1 MMSRDRLLHPSFGA
15 KPQSV
20 GHLPS
25 FSFPQIPDGF
35 ALCVACWQVITARQ
49 LGFERCSG
57 HDPNTVQLVFDPL
70 APEPQAM
77 SGGRRDG

>member
-1 MMSRDRLLHPSFGA
+1 MMSRGRLLRPSLGA

-25 FSFPQIPDGF
+25 FRFPQIPDGF
-35 ALCVACWQVITARQ
+35 ALCMACWQVITVGQ

-57 HDPNTVQLVFDPL
+57 HDPNTLDPL
-70 APEPQAM
+70 APEPQQ
-77 SGGRRDG
+77 

>member
-15 KPQSV
+15 KRQSV

-25 FSFPQIPDGF
+25 FRFPQIPDAL

-57 HDPNTVQLVFDPL
+57 RDHNTLQLVLDPL
-70 APEPQAM
+70 AQEPQP
-77 SGGRRDG
+77 

>member
-25 FSFPQIPDGF
+25 FRFPQIPDGF

-49 LGFERCSG
+49 LGFERCSS

-70 APEPQAM
+70 APEPQQ
-77 SGGRRDG
+77 

>member
-1 MMSRDRLLHPSFGA
+1 MMRRGRLLHPSSGA

-25 FSFPQIPDGF
+25 FRFPQIPDGF

-70 APEPQAM
+70 APEPQQ
-77 SGGRRDG
+77 